1 MEIVAPK
8 YRKTKTEV
16 VNIIHNLGDDDITP
30 ELLLMIDYA
39 FHNTDAGY
47 DDGLSFLNRLY
58 DALRVEFK
66 LTWNVDNLRTTI
78 RNSPTPSITFVDI
91 LNELLTQ
98 DMMEWYGL

>member
-16 VNIIHNLGDDDITP
+16 MAMYDNLGDDDITP

-39 FHNTDAGY
+39 FHNTDEDY

-66 LTWNVDNLRTTI
+66 LKWNVDNLRITI
-78 RNSPTPSITFVDI
+78 RNSSTPSTTFVDI
-91 LNELLTQ
+91 LNELLTP
-98 DMMEWYGL
+98 DMVDVYGL